1 MGRDY
6 IDDLVHAIERVVTPD
21 AASLREILFV
31 AGMPERTQN
40 IRYLGYNRQII
51 TEEFRTLEFSA
62 VAVINNRRIDR
73 WRLTGRK
80 KSLSQFIFS
89 ARWTRNPL
97 DLFLNNLRCH
107 PEMMDILA
115 AADMD
120 YTLLGILQLDQ
131 LHGTDVLTHNY
142 RYIRPVVGIPNLQD
156 DAIKTVREFEAG
168 NEMRES
174 RITGLLLYR
183 KSGLQ
188 MRSH

>member
-6 IDDLVHAIERVVTPD
+6 IDELVHAIERVVTPD

-97 DLFLNNLRCH
+97 DLFLNNLRCR

-115 AADMD
+115 AADTD

-131 LHGTDVLTHNY
+131 LLGTDVLTHNY
-142 RYIRPVVGIPNLQD
+142 RYIRPVVGIPNIQD
-156 DAIKTVREFEAG
+156 DALKTVREFEAG